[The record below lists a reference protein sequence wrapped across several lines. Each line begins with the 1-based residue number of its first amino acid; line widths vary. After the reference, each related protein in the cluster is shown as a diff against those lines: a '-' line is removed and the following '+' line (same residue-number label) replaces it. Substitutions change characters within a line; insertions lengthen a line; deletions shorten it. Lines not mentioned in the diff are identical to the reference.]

1 MQSVGHRA
9 TPKTDVVPRISFE
22 NTLKSDSQLPIPPP
36 ILALALLVGAGILGI
51 FLPVPAISIPMHL
64 TIGVLLIA
72 LGIGIAGAGFA
83 AFKQAGTPVRPGA
96 NPTQFVMSGPYRI
109 TRNPMYLGLLI
120 FTIGWFFVAASP
132 YFLIPPVIFFWIVN
146 FRQIPFE
153 ERLMVD
159 RFGESYTAY
168 CKRVRRWL

>member
-1 MQSVGHRA
+1 
-9 TPKTDVVPRISFE
+9 VVPRISFE

-36 ILALALLVGAGILGI
+36 TLALALLVGAGILGI

-132 YFLIPPVIFFWIVN
+132 YFLIPPVIFFWMIN